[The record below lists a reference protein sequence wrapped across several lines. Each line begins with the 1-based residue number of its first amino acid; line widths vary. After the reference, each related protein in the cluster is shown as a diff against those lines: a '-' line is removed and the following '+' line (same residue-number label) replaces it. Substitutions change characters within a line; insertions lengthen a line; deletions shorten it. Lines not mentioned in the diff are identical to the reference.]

1 MDSKSYAIAVLID
14 SPDGIPLIRDPKK
27 PAPIF
32 WKLPGGRSEI
42 GESAQ
47 EAAVREIKEE
57 IGLTL
62 KLKDLKILKEEDR
75 GSHNLVI
82 FKVSL
87 GSLGGMKF
95 QGNEGEE
102 IKVFLKEQIKMMK
115 DFFPSHQRLLVE
127 SHYF

>member
-1 MDSKSYAIAVLID
+1 MNYEEYAVAVLIE
-14 SPDGIPLIRDPKK
+14 SPEGIPLIRDPKK
-27 PAPIF
+27 LAPLF

-47 EAAVREIKEE
+47 EVAIREIKEE

-62 KLKDLKILKEEDR
+62 KSKDLKILKEEDR

-82 FKVSL
+82 FKAAIDSL
-87 GSLGGMKF
+87 DGMKF

-102 IKVFLKEQIKMMK
+102 IKVFSLEQIKTMK
-115 DFFPSHQRLLVE
+115 DFFPNHQRLLAE
-127 SHYF
+127 INYF